1 MDVTVLGV
9 SLTVAAL
16 VGLGAYAFFTGTARR
31 RIPPVGSGRQRS
43 PEERILT
50 TLRSVT
56 PPRWIWDRWAT
67 VGVLNQLRHAGLSWE
82 ASDFAALRW
91 VSLWVGAIAAVAL
104 ATAREWDL
112 VGTFL
117 GIVIVG
123 AGLFG
128 PGAWLVARVDRRQME
143 INLSLP
149 DFMDRLALVLE
160 AGLGFEVALRRTSF
174 GYPGLLG
181 AELRRTIRQLDRGL
195 SRSAALGEL
204 STRVPS
210 QDLKA
215 FVAAVRQADRLG
227 TSLAKALRV
236 QTGLLRARRR
246 RRAQEASRRLPILI
260 IFPLVFFFL
269 PALLIIYLAPPL
281 LHLFLGR

>member
-1 MDVTVLGV
+1 MNASILGV

-16 VGLGAYAFFTGTARR
+16 VGLGAFGLFTEIARR
-31 RIPPVGSGRQRS
+31 RLPEAVGRRS
-43 PEERILT
+43 RMEWT
-50 TLRSVT
+50 TSTLRAVT
-56 PPRWIWDRWAT
+56 PPDWVRDRWA
-67 VGVLNQLRHAGLSWE
+67 VIGVLDQLKHAGLSWE
-82 ASDFAALRW
+82 ARDFAALRW
-91 VSLWVGAIAAVAL
+91 VSLWLSVIAAVVLAL
-104 ATAREWDL
+104 ARDWDL
-112 VGTFL
+112 VGVFL
-117 GIVIVG
+117 GAVIVG
-123 AGLFG
+123 VGWFG
-128 PGAWLVARVDRRQME
+128 PGVWLAARIDRRQTE
-143 INLSLP
+143 VDLSLP

-160 AGLGFEVALRRTSF
+160 AGLGFEVALRRTAS

-181 AELRRTIRQLDRGL
+181 TEFQRTIRQLDRGL
-195 SRSAALGEL
+195 SRSSALVELGE
-204 STRVPS
+204 RVPS

-260 IFPLVFFFL
+260 VFPLVFFFL